1 MNDLLYVCSP
11 YRGNTKRN
19 KEYARKLTRAA
30 INNGFVPVTVH
41 LYLTEVT
48 DDQNPEERRRGM
60 AAGMKIPYINR
71 PGADKLLAWLEE
83 AGFFTAPASTKYH
96 GAYAGGL
103 VEHTNYVYR
112 RLVQLADTE
121 DKRQGRTYPE
131 YTVDTIAVAALLHDV
146 CKADAYKVEKKNQKQ
161 KDGSWKEVEVYG
173 YTNSLPL
180 GHGEKSIIQIMRYM
194 QLTEEEMLAIRWHM
208 GAFDSAVKGGSY
220 DMNNAFAGSRL
231 AAMLHIADM
240 MATHLDERTNAN
252 E

>member
-1 MNDLLYVCSP
+1 MNEEQ
-11 YRGNTKRN
+11 RM
-19 KEYARKLTRAA
+19 A
-30 INNGFVPVTVH
+30 
-41 LYLTEVT
+41 EVEKFK
-48 DDQNPEERRRGM
+48 NYFS
-60 AAGMKIPYINR
+60 YISR

-83 AGFFTAPASTKYH
+83 TGFFTAPASTKYH

-112 RLVQLADTE
+112 RLVQLADAE

-146 CKADAYKVEKKNQKQ
+146 CKVDAYKVEKKNQKQ

-208 GAFDSAVKGGSY
+208 GAFDSAVKKTGSESRG
-220 DMNNAFAGSRL
+220 AGLML
-231 AAMLHIADM
+231 ASSQKRKTWAL
-240 MATHLDERTNAN
+240 RGN
-252 E
+252 EVAKQQDNREAGLVAGTAAAAGI